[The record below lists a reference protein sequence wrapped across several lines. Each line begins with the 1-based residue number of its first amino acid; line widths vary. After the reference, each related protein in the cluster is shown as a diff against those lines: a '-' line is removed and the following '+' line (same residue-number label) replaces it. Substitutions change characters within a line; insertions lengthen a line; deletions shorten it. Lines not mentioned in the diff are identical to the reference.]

1 MWREGY
7 VAAGDVRFFVRALGH
22 GEDVA
27 LCLHGWPEDGSS
39 WSRVAP
45 MLVDAGYR
53 VVAPDLKGF
62 GRTEATRGGYD
73 PATLGDEISQLI
85 AALHVK
91 KAVLVG
97 HDWGGAIALATA
109 FRHPGRVR
117 ALVVAS
123 SPFRQLD
130 LTAAWHIPLLNLPV
144 LPELAFRA
152 APRAL
157 VAAAIGHA
165 SVVHEAFTEEV
176 LDTYAAAIA
185 AQPRGWLRYYRTLS
199 RRALLEWG
207 ARRVRDRVPFL
218 HDPAAPH
225 RMRVPTAVVWGEE
238 DPATP
243 FHLASRVAHDLDATL
258 VPIPGAGHFVHE
270 EDPRAVAEA
279 IVRLAG
285 PGAGA
290 EVRTPDLSTS
300 AGRRTTAAAGRRLG
314 GARGDG

>member
-22 GEDVA
+22 GEDVV

-39 WSRVAP
+39 FARVAP
-45 MLVDAGYR
+45 LLVDAGYR

-62 GRTEATRGGYD
+62 GRTQAPGGRGYD
-73 PATLGDEISQLI
+73 PATLADEISQLI
-85 AALHVK
+85 SALHVRR
-91 KAVLVG
+91 AVLVG

-144 LPELAFRA
+144 VPELAFRL

-157 VAAAIGHA
+157 VAGAIDHAA
-165 SVVHEAFTEEV
+165 VVHEAFTDEV
-176 LDTYAAAIA
+176 IDTYAEAISVD
-185 AQPRGWLRYYRTLS
+185 PRGWLRYYRTLS
-199 RRALLEWG
+199 RKALLAWSV
-207 ARRVRDRVPFL
+207 RRVRSRLPFV
-218 HDPAAPH
+218 DDAPSPH
-225 RMRVPTAVVWGEE
+225 RLRVPTSVVWGEE
-238 DPATP
+238 DPVTP

-258 VPIPGAGHFVHE
+258 VGVPGAGHFVHE
-270 EDPRAVAEA
+270 EDPRALAAA
-279 IVRLAG
+279 IVDLA
-285 PGAGA
+285 GAGA
-290 EVRTPDLSTS
+290 GAGVPTPTLSVS
-300 AGRRTTAAAGRRLG
+300 AGRRRDRGTAEGS
-314 GARGDG
+314 

>member
-22 GEDVA
+22 GEDVV

-39 WSRVAP
+39 FARVAP
-45 MLVDAGYR
+45 LLVDAGYR

-62 GRTEATRGGYD
+62 GRTQAPSSRGYD
-73 PATLGDEISQLI
+73 PATLADEISQLI
-85 AALHVK
+85 SALHVRR
-91 KAVLVG
+91 AVLVG

-130 LTAAWHIPLLNLPV
+130 LTASWHIPLLNVPV
-144 LPELAFRA
+144 VPEVAFKL

-157 VAAAIGHA
+157 VAGAINHAA
-165 SVVHEAFTEEV
+165 VVHEAFTDEV
-176 LDTYAAAIA
+176 IDTYARAIA
-185 AQPRGWLRYYRTLS
+185 ADPRGWLRYYRTLS
-199 RRALLEWG
+199 RKAVMAWSV
-207 ARRVRDRVPFL
+207 RRVRSRLPFV
-218 HDPAAPH
+218 DDAPSPH
-225 RMRVPTAVVWGEE
+225 RLRVPTAVVWGED
-238 DPATP
+238 DPVTP

-258 VPIPGAGHFVHE
+258 VGVPGAGHFVHE
-270 EDPRAVAEA
+270 EDPRALAAA
-279 IVRLAG
+279 IVDLAG

-290 EVRTPDLSTS
+290 GVPTPTLSVS
-300 AGRRTTAAAGRRLG
+300 AGRRRDRDPAEGS
-314 GARGDG
+314 